1 MQYPRQTN
9 NLIATLRGL
18 PEDHSIAK
26 LRPAYE
32 LGNLI
37 EVLQQKYKIGEAKIE
52 DVIAQNWKQI
62 VGEQAAH
69 RSNPQ
74 KVIGG
79 AILMVQLS
87 NPVLLQELKFQ
98 QAKILNQIHQLP
110 GGGVIK
116 EVNFRLG

>member
-1 MQYPRQTN
+1 MEYPRQTN

-18 PEDHSIAK
+18 PEDHSVAK

-37 EVLQQKYKIGEAKIE
+37 EVLEQKYKIGQTKIE
-52 DVIAQNWKQI
+52 DLIAQNWKQI

-79 AILMVQLS
+79 AILLVQLS
-87 NPVLLQELKFQ
+87 NPVLLQELRFKQ
-98 QAKILNQIHQLP
+98 NDILAHIHRLP
-110 GGGVIK
+110 GGGIIK
-116 EVNFRLG
+116 AVNFRLG